1 VSKAANQAADAFG
14 DVLAAGLQ
22 ARGGGAQLP
31 AQASVT
37 MEVEL
42 SPAERLIALE
52 ARIQGSLDRYQASL
66 RDLQARHRAEVG
78 ELLGEIAYDKDL
90 LHAAGYEKF
99 GHYVKGR
106 WGWDRSYGYRLID
119 LAVVRR
125 ALAPLG
131 PAVVEGVVEA
141 HARELAPVVKHN
153 GDGAA
158 RDFVQVLREEAGGA
172 PVTAAVIRLRRD
184 QHGLGRV
191 QSPIGDSGEDAGDG
205 EAEVVDAELVDDDDT
220 AERVNREIRSAADT
234 AERALRQLEEAL
246 DRGVQ
251 PFHAADAARDLSRI
265 RSAAVRLQ
273 RRADPGGA

>member
-1 VSKAANQAADAFG
+1 MSGTASKGFG
-14 DVLAAGLQ
+14 DLLRQGLAT
-22 ARGGGAQLP
+22 RGGGAQVP
-31 AQASVT
+31 AQASV
-37 MEVEL
+37 VAVADQ
-42 SPAERLIALE
+42 SPAARLEALE
-52 ARIQGSLDRYQASL
+52 TSIQASL
-66 RDLQARHRAEVG
+66 ERYQSSLRELQAKHRAELG
-78 ELLGEIAYDKDL
+78 GLLAEIADDEQL
-90 LHAAGYEKF
+90 LQAAGYEKF

-131 PAVVEGVVEA
+131 PAVVESVVEG
-141 HARELAPVVKHN
+141 HARELAPIVKHN

-172 PVTAAVIRLRRD
+172 SVTAAVIRLRRD
-184 QHGLGRV
+184 QHGLGRA

-205 EAEVVDAELVDDDDT
+205 DTEVVDAELVEDDDT
-220 AERVNREIRSAADT
+220 AELVNREIHAAANV
-234 AERALRQLEEAL
+234 AEKALRLLETAL
-246 DRGVQ
+246 DEGVP

-273 RRADPGGA
+273 LRADPGGA